1 MYVRDAKNRE
11 EVWLLDNIEAMG
23 LDETAFRSRDYV
35 VVVDETSGEKAG
47 FGRVRIHKPDDA
59 PEICEL
65 TSIGVVESWRGQGVG
80 AHVIERLID
89 KASDDDFE
97 AVYALVGVPDYLA
110 QFGFEPLDAEDL
122 PSKLR
127 DRLDAKRDDIEPDAI
142 PMVLAVDSFGM
153 PDRLRERFKDARP
166 REGEPSSD
174 EDAEE
179 MAEEFG
185 IDPDDATYKY
195 DTGRH

>member
-11 EVWLLDNIEAMG
+11 EVWLLDSIEAMG
-23 LDETAFRSRDYV
+23 LDDTAFRSRDYV

-65 TSIGVVESWRGQGVG
+65 TSIGVVEQWRGQGVG

-97 AVYALVGVPDYLA
+97 EVYALVGVPDFLA
-110 QFGFEPLDAEDL
+110 QFGFEPIETSEL

-127 DRLDAKRDDIEPDAI
+127 DRLETKREDIEPDAI
-142 PMVLAVDSFGM
+142 PMVLSVSSFVM
-153 PDRLRERFKDARP
+153 PDRLRERFKDAGP
-166 REGEPSSD
+166 HDIEQSD
-174 EDAEE
+174 EEDAEE

-185 IDPDDATYKY
+185 IDPDKATYKY
-195 DTGRH
+195 DTGSH